1 MSMMYAYML
10 YTRVYILS
18 CMCMYGVCIVY
29 EVCAVY
35 VVYIVPSVSVSN
47 GDETI
52 ENERNI
58 NNSFSANFLYRNIC
72 PSLNTNTT
80 DSI

>member
-1 MSMMYAYML
+1 MYEYD
-10 YTRVYILS
+10 
-18 CMCMYGVCIVY
+18 VCIHAIY
-29 EVCAVY
+29 KSI
-35 VVYIVPSVSVSN
+35 YIVPSMSVSN

-58 NNSFSANFLYRNIC
+58 NNSFSANFLYQNIC